1 MQHDALIKRFEECIA
16 NNTRGFFDSDEFD
29 ILIDYYL
36 TANQYHKALKAVDLA
51 LEQYPY
57 SIDFLIRKAQL
68 LSANKET
75 RKAMEL
81 LVQAEAI
88 DPIHP
93 EVFMTRGSIYS
104 LTGLPEKA
112 IENFKKAIEHAD
124 GSQEIIEDG
133 YLYLAFE
140 YENLELYDDAIFCLK
155 KTIDLNPDNN
165 AAL

>member
-1 MQHDALIKRFEECIA
+1 MKHDDLIKRFEDLLA
-16 NNTRGFFDSDEFD
+16 NNTRSFFDADEFD

-36 TANQYHKALKAVDLA
+36 TANQFPKAMKAVDFA

-75 RKAMEL
+75 RKALEL
-81 LVQAEAI
+81 LVQAEKI

-104 LTGLPEKA
+104 LTGLPERKSTCL
-112 IENFKKAIEHAD
+112 NSSHANI
-124 GSQEIIEDG
+124 S
-133 YLYLAFE
+133 YAVF
-140 YENLELYDDAIFCLK
+140 
-155 KTIDLNPDNN
+155 
-165 AAL
+165 